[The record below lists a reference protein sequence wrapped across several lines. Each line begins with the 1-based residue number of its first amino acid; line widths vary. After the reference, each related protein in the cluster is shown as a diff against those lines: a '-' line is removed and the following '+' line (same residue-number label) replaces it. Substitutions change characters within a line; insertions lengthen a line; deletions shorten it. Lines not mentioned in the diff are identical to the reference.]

1 MDSTGRRV
9 LSLSL
14 FLPFSHKHTRTRAY
28 TRVRF
33 QNSSSFSLYLR
44 RDWNRPSWKRRN
56 FFLPLNVSNSR
67 KKSRDFS
74 KIVNHLST
82 IVEIILPPGIFEE
95 LLFLQKGIKLD
106 QVIIKASCW
115 EKLLLHPYVMKCF
128 IRPSY

>member
-14 FLPFSHKHTRTRAY
+14 FLPFSHKHTHTHTRVY
-28 TRVRF
+28 TRSISKLVLF
-33 QNSSSFSLYLR
+33 FALSSTRLKSSIL
-44 RDWNRPSWKRRN
+44 KKEE
-56 FFLPLNVSNSR
+56 FLPLNVSNSR